1 MLGKLKR
8 VVIIIIIIIIIII
21 FIIIIIIIIIIIMQ
35 RVKKAADIGEFLEL
49 SFNGLGYFWPRYGEY
64 SQITCLLTCLT
75 CFCFSMKSRHVCQ
88 GMFVDVKVPSYWL
101 CLLFFQERTG
111 LISLS
116 DWSWRLLLHG
126 DVWLLN
132 SISRNDRSGK
142 ITSFF
147 CIVCSFC
154 AFLVKRWWMQ
164 LNTDHTKACLLK
176 YFILDICQN
185 VGFVCFRMCWRI
197 LITLL
202 LQLAVVE
209 VHQE

>member
-1 MLGKLKR
+1 MGRLFLTQIWR
-8 VVIIIIIIIIIII
+8 V
-21 FIIIIIIIIIIIMQ
+21 F
-35 RVKKAADIGEFLEL
+35 
-49 SFNGLGYFWPRYGEY
+49 SSNY
-64 SQITCLLTCLT
+64 LLTYLPHLLLFLNENPAC
-75 CFCFSMKSRHVCQ
+75 MPRHVCRCWSS
-88 GMFVDVKVPSYWL
+88 F
-101 CLLFFQERTG
+101 LLTLFAFFQERTG

-176 YFILDICQN
+176 YFILDICQKA
-185 VGFVCFRMCWRI
+185 GFVCFRMCWRI
-197 LITLL
+197 LMTLL

-209 VHQE
+209 VHQELPLVTI

>member
-1 MLGKLKR
+1 MSKEGSR
-8 VVIIIIIIIIIII
+8 YWRI
-21 FIIIIIIIIIIIMQ
+21 
-35 RVKKAADIGEFLEL
+35 LEL
-49 SFNGLGYFWPRYGEY
+49 SFDGLGYFWPRYGEY
-64 SQITCLLTCLT
+64 SPQITCLLTCLT
-75 CFCFSMKSRHVCQ
+75 CFCFSMKTQHVCQ

-142 ITSFF
+142 ITGFF

-154 AFLVKRWWMQ
+154 AFLVKKSWMQ
-164 LNTDHTKACLLK
+164 LNTDHKKACLLK
-176 YFILDICQN
+176 DFFLDIFQN

-197 LITLL
+197 LMTLL

-209 VHQE
+209 VHQELPLVTI

>member
-1 MLGKLKR
+1 MGSVIFDSDVENFLLKLP
-8 VVIIIIIIIIIII
+8 
-21 FIIIIIIIIIIIMQ
+21 
-35 RVKKAADIGEFLEL
+35 AYLPA
-49 SFNGLGYFWPRYGEY
+49 WPASVFRWKPSMYAEA
-64 SQITCLLTCLT
+64 CLW
-75 CFCFSMKSRHVCQ
+75 
-88 GMFVDVKVPSYWL
+88 MFVKVPSSWL

-142 ITSFF
+142 ITGFF

-154 AFLVKRWWMQ
+154 AFLVKKSWMQ
-164 LNTDHTKACLLK
+164 LNTDHKKACLLK
-176 YFILDICQN
+176 DFFLDIFQN

-197 LITLL
+197 LMTLL

>member
-1 MLGKLKR
+1 MGSVIFDSDVENFLLKLPAYLPAWPAS
-8 VVIIIIIIIIIII
+8 V
-21 FIIIIIIIIIIIMQ
+21 
-35 RVKKAADIGEFLEL
+35 FLHENPACKL
-49 SFNGLGYFWPRYGEY
+49 
-64 SQITCLLTCLT
+64 
-75 CFCFSMKSRHVCQ
+75 RHVC
-88 GMFVDVKVPSYWL
+88 G
-101 CLLFFQERTG
+101 CLLKFHPADFVCFFFQERTG

-176 YFILDICQN
+176 YFILDICQK

-197 LITLL
+197 LMTLL

-209 VHQE
+209 VHQELPLVTI